1 MRKQTQFKARA
12 CDTCKLFQC
21 MLRKKKE
28 EEEEDAN
35 ICEPY
40 ESLGFS
46 TKGRRKEMKIGNEE
60 RRHDRQIKK
69 QKKEGKEDSK

>member
-1 MRKQTQFKARA
+1 
-12 CDTCKLFQC
+12 

-28 EEEEDAN
+28 DAN
-35 ICEPY
+35 IREPY
-40 ESLGFS
+40 ESLGFP

-60 RRHDRQIKK
+60 IRHDRQIKK